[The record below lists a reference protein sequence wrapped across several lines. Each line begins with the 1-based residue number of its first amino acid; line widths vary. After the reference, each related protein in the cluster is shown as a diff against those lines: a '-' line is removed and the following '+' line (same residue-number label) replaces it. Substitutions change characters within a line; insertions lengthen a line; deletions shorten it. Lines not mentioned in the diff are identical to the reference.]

1 MPGTPQT
8 LQVPPPVSV
17 QTILYNTYLQII
29 SGGNTPF
36 VGPLDALIAQGATF
50 LHASSVRRLSSS
62 YTGPACRLRGN
73 GASVE
78 ADIAF
83 LPDGTLDL
91 AAATA
96 VAADSGGT
104 LATWVTAYDQTF
116 NVNATQVSASNQM
129 EFGTAFQSRGEMGGA
144 SATNR
149 TLALDLQIL
158 PQPSFICVVAN
169 MNSNVGVR
177 VLLGSISS
185 TINRYAR
192 LNGSAPQQNWGTT
205 LSSSSIGV
213 GRHVFGFLSNNTES
227 QIYIDGNLE
236 ADGNAGNTQLTM
248 SAARIGGNQSTTSN
262 WNATAGNTIS
272 EVIVFNG
279 NPTLLAG
286 WPAFVAAQ
294 KAYFG
299 IL

>member
-17 QTILYNTYLQII
+17 QTLLYNTYLQII
-29 SGGNTPF
+29 GGGNTPF

-50 LHASSVRRLSSS
+50 RHASSVRRLSSS

-73 GASVE
+73 GANFES
-78 ADIAF
+78 DIAF
-83 LPDGTLDL
+83 LPNGTLDL
-91 AAATA
+91 ATAAA

-104 LATWVTAYDQTF
+104 QATWVTAYDQSL

-144 SATNR
+144 AATNR
-149 TLALDLQIL
+149 TLGLDLGEL

-169 MNSNVGVR
+169 MNSNVGNR
-177 VLLGSISS
+177 VLLGSNSNS
-185 TINRYAR
+185 LNRYAR
-192 LNGSAPQQNWGTT
+192 LSGAIPQQNWGTT
-205 LSSSSIGV
+205 LSGSSIGV
-213 GRHVFGFLSNNTES
+213 GSHVFGFLSNNTNS
-227 QIYIDGNLE
+227 QIYVDGTLNVT
-236 ADGNAGNTQLTM
+236 GNAGNSQLTM
-248 SAARIGGNQSTTSN
+248 SAARIGGNQSTTNN

-279 NPTLLAG
+279 DPTLLAG

-299 IL
+299 IP

>member
-1 MPGTPQT
+1 MYF
-8 LQVPPPVSV
+8 SARK
-17 QTILYNTYLQII
+17 
-29 SGGNTPF
+29 SGLPAF

-50 LHASSVRRLSSS
+50 LHASSVRRLRSA
-62 YTGPACRLRGN
+62 YAGPACRLRGN
-73 GASVE
+73 GAGVE

-91 AAATA
+91 AAAAA

-104 LATWVTAYDQTF
+104 KATWVYAYDQFYNTD
-116 NVNATQVSASNQM
+116 ARQLSASNQM

-144 SATNR
+144 AATNR
-149 TLALDLQIL
+149 TLALNLAEL

-169 MNSNVGVR
+169 MNSNIGTR
-177 VLLGSISS
+177 VLFGTNSS

-192 LNGSAPQQNWGTT
+192 LNGSTPQQNWGTT

-236 ADGNAGNTQLTM
+236 GDGNAGNTQLTM
-248 SAARIGGNQSTTSN
+248 SSARIGGNQSTTSN

-279 NPTLLAG
+279 DPTLLAG

-299 IL
+299 IA

>member
-1 MPGTPQT
+1 MPSANSLSLNNVAFLGRT
-8 LQVPPPVSV
+8 
-17 QTILYNTYLQII
+17 
-29 SGGNTPF
+29 GGAPAF
-36 VGPLDALIAQGATF
+36 VGPLDELIAQGATF
-50 LHASSVRRLSSS
+50 LHASSVRRLRSA

-73 GASVE
+73 GASLE
-78 ADIAF
+78 ANIAF

-91 AAATA
+91 AAAAA

-104 LATWVTAYDQTF
+104 QATWVTAYDQFQNT
-116 NVNATQVSASNQM
+116 NATQSSASNQM

-144 SATNR
+144 AAANR
-149 TLALDLQIL
+149 TLALDLQTL

-169 MNSNVGVR
+169 MNSNIGTR
-177 VLLGSISS
+177 VLLGSNSS
-185 TINRYAR
+185 TINRYVR
-192 LNGSAPQQNWGTT
+192 LSGSVPQQNWGTT
-205 LSSSSIGV
+205 LSGSSIGV
-213 GRHVFGFLSNNTES
+213 GKHVFGFLSNNTDS
-227 QIYIDGNLE
+227 QIYIDGNLNVT
-236 ADGNAGNTQLTM
+236 GIAGNTQLIMNT
-248 SAARIGGNQSTTSN
+248 ARIGGNQSTSAN

-299 IL
+299 IP